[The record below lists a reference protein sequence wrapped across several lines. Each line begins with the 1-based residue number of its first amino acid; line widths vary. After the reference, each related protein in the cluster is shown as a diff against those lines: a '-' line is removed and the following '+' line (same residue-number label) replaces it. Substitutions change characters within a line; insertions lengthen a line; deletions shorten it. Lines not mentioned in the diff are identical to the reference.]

1 MNHCSSCE
9 LLVSTIDVSAC
20 KWLGVLLQLDF
31 PVGCMLRRTTCSGGL
46 GRSEH
51 GVAFDGH
58 SVGVFDCA
66 QAGGHAGFAGGDG
79 LAVAAAVGV
88 FGEGLG
94 VALDFADVG
103 FAFVGVGGD
112 GVDDGVGRGVSRT
125 RVTVWVSGLRL
136 ARATGLGSSVSA
148 QVRSGGL
155 GRGGRGRGGL

>member
-1 MNHCSSCE
+1 M
-9 LLVSTIDVSAC
+9 
-20 KWLGVLLQLDF
+20 WLGYKIAFAGDA
-31 PVGCMLRRTTCSGGL
+31 VG
-46 GRSEH
+46 
-51 GVAFDGH
+51 AFD
-58 SVGVFDCA
+58 SA
-66 QAGGHAGFAGGDG
+66 QTGGYAGFAGGDR
-79 LAVAAAVGV
+79 LAVSAAVGAY
-88 FGEGLG
+88 GQGLG

-155 GRGGRGRGGL
+155 GRAGRGRGGL